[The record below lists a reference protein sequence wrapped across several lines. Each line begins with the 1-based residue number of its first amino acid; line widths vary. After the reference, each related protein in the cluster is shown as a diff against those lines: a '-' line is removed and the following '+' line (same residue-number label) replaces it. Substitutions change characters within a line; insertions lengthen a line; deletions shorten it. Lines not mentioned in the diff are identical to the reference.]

1 MGKKIVNSIIF
12 LAGLAAILVLA
23 SHFLKPKDDIY
34 DISAVKAKKEE
45 FREETNDTI
54 DVVFIGDSG
63 VYSAYSPMQLYG
75 DYGFTSYV
83 LATSA
88 QRLCDT
94 YSILKSMYKTQTPEY
109 IFIETN
115 CFFRFGGS
123 IVYTKDRFMDFVLN
137 RIPAMKYH
145 TRLKSFLLNGKTKDH
160 EYMKGFILRKNV
172 KPYTGGEWMKYTNE
186 AASMYECNVEYIN
199 KIVTL
204 AKEHNTKIIFVSTP
218 SPVCQTYKRHN
229 AVVNLAKDYGI
240 DYYDFN
246 LVSDKIGIDW
256 SKDTRDSGN
265 HLNFSGAIK
274 VTDYLGKIMK
284 SELNLKDHRNEY
296 GYEKWQNYYEKYLKK
311 IK

>member
-1 MGKKIVNSIIF
+1 
-12 LAGLAAILVLA
+12 
-23 SHFLKPKDDIY
+23 
-34 DISAVKAKKEE
+34 
-45 FREETNDTI
+45 
-54 DVVFIGDSG
+54 
-63 VYSAYSPMQLYG
+63 MQLYG

-94 YSILKSMYKTQTPEY
+94 YSILKNMYKTQTPEY

-123 IVYTKDRFMDFVLN
+123 VVDTKDRFMNFVLN

-145 TRLKSFLLNGKTKDH
+145 TRLKSFLLNGKTNDN

-186 AASMYECNVEYIN
+186 AASVYECNVEYIN

-229 AVVNLAKDYGI
+229 AVVNLAKDHGI

-256 SKDTRDSGN
+256 SKDTRDGGN

-284 SELNLKDHRNEY
+284 SELNLKDHRNEN

-311 IK
+311 IKKVKLRRIKTNKKECRSLTVPTFFL